1 MDMRNGNYSFSSAVR
16 DNDLHRGSFN
26 ELTKKTFGFD
36 FTDWYAEGNWGNLYI
51 PHVMLD
57 EGRVVSNVS
66 VNRIRFDLGDKKKDY
81 IQIGTVMTDEK
92 YRGKGL
98 NGQIMERV
106 LKEYEGKADGI
117 YLFANDSVLNYYP
130 KFGFRPSKEYEYYM
144 VLADTTGGNREASRP
159 YVVQKLTMTKGGQSE
174 PLYQEIRNYII
185 DPESTNQNDGLYM
198 SENLGL
204 YRFWMAA
211 DFGEWIYYLPETGTY
226 VAANV
231 EGQVLHIAQIFGK
244 VQIEIP
250 RLARSFGEEVKEVVL
265 GYTPACREMFQVR
278 ERREEDETLFI
289 LGEDL
294 RRIERDK
301 MMFPI
306 LSHA

>member
-1 MDMRNGNYSFSSAVR
+1 M
-16 DNDLHRGSFN
+16 
-26 ELTKKTFGFD
+26 EKITKT
-36 FTDWYAEGNWGNLYI
+36 A
-51 PHVMLD
+51 
-57 EGRVVSNVS
+57 
-66 VNRIRFDLGDKKKDY
+66 
-81 IQIGTVMTDEK
+81 
-92 YRGKGL
+92 GK
-98 NGQIMERV
+98 R
-106 LKEYEGKADGI
+106 
-117 YLFANDSVLNYYP
+117 
-130 KFGFRPSKEYEYYM
+130 
-144 VLADTTGGNREASRP
+144 RP

-244 VQIEIP
+244 VQTEIP